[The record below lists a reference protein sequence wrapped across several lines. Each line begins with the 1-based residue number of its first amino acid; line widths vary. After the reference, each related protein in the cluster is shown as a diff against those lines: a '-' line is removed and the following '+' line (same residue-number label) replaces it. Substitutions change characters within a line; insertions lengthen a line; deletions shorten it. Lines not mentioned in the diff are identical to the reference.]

1 MWFRPEYYKEGTS
14 GISGSKP
21 SSQTNSDGYSNSLVE
36 STETEAELERKKDS
50 EVEPVVDELEVDE
63 TEVDEP
69 EVELEA
75 DPPNIDEPNPA
86 HSMLTKSQR
95 VQIQLG

>member
-1 MWFRPEYYKEGTS
+1 MWFRPEYYKGGTS

-21 SSQTNSDGYSNSLVE
+21 SSQTNNDGYSDSLVE
-36 STETEAELERKKDS
+36 PTEIGAELERKQDL
-50 EVEPVVDELEVDE
+50 EVEPVVDEL
-63 TEVDEP
+63 EVDEP

-75 DPPNIDEPNPA
+75 DPPKIDEPNPA
-86 HSMLTKSQR
+86 HSMHAKSRR